1 MLKKTKIICTMG
13 PACDN
18 EETLKALMQNGMN
31 VARFNFSHGNHEE
44 QKKRFERLVKVRE
57 ELGLPVAALMDT
69 KGPEI
74 RLGVFAKGKE
84 LLEDG
89 ALFALTTEEIEG
101 TDQRASITYKDLRKD
116 VKKGSTILINDGL
129 IELQVEDITETDII
143 CKVIHG
149 GMVSDRKG
157 INVPG
162 VELSMP
168 YLSEVDTKDILFAV
182 ENGFD
187 FIAASFVRTAGDV
200 KAIRRLL
207 DEKGSHMKIIAKI
220 ENRQGVDNLDEILEA
235 ANGIMVARGDMG
247 VEIPFEEVPHIQKA
261 MIQKA
266 NAAKKHVITAT
277 QMLESMIH
285 NPRPTRAEVTDVA
298 NAVYEGTT
306 AIMLSGETAV
316 GKYPVETVATM
327 SRIAREA
334 ERNMDYRHFL
344 EQRELDRTD
353 DLSSAI
359 AYAACTTAIEINAAA
374 IITVTI
380 SGSTCKKVAS
390 LKPPV
395 PILGGSMHDD
405 VCRKMS
411 LMWGVQSMHID
422 KKETEEELFAEAVR
436 ISKGHGYIKVG
447 DRVVIVAGVPLG
459 RVGSTNMIRV
469 IDVE

>member
-18 EETLKALMQNGMN
+18 EETLKALMLNGMN
-31 VARFNFSHGNHEE
+31 VARFNFSHGTHEE
-44 QKKRFERLVKVRE
+44 QKKRFERLVKVRN
-57 ELGLPVAALMDT
+57 ELGLPIAALMDT

-74 RLGVFAKGKE
+74 RLGVFENGKE
-84 LLEDG
+84 VLEDG
-89 ALFALTTEEIEG
+89 ATFILTTEEISG
-101 TDQRASITYKDLRKD
+101 TVEKATITYKELKSD
-116 VKKGSTILINDGL
+116 VQKGSTILINDGL
-129 IELQVEDITETDII
+129 IELVVEGITDTDII
-143 CKVIHG
+143 CKVVHG
-149 GMVSDRKG
+149 GTVSNRKG

-168 YLSEVDTKDILFAV
+168 YLGEVDTRDILFAI

-187 FIAASFVRTAGDV
+187 FIAASFVRTAEDV
-200 KAIRRLL
+200 KAIRALL
-207 DEKGSHMKIIAKI
+207 DSRGSHMKIIAKI
-220 ENRQGVDNLDEILEA
+220 ENRQGVENLDEILA
-235 ANGIMVARGDMG
+235 VANGIMVARGDMG
-247 VEIPFEEVPHIQKA
+247 VEIPFEEVPHIQKD
-261 MIQKA
+261 MIRKA

-316 GKYPVETVATM
+316 GKYPVEAVATM
-327 SRIAREA
+327 ARIAREA
-334 ERNMDYRHFL
+334 ERNTDYARFL
-344 EQRELDRTD
+344 EQRELDTTD

-395 PILGGSMHDD
+395 PLLGGSMHED

-422 KKETEEELFAEAVR
+422 KKETEEELFAEAIRV
-436 ISKGHGYIKVG
+436 SKQNSYIKAG

-459 RVGSTNMIRV
+459 KVGSTNMIRV

>member
-31 VARFNFSHGNHEE
+31 VARFNFSHGTHEE

-57 ELGLPVAALMDT
+57 ELGLPIAALMDT

-187 FIAASFVRTAGDV
+187 FIAASFVRTAEDV
-200 KAIRRLL
+200 NAIRRLL
-207 DEKGSHMKIIAKI
+207 DEKGSHIKIIAKI